1 MSIGSRLVLNAL
13 AWAVSMPVLNL
24 LFTGLERHE
33 ILTLSGTSMAF
44 IAAALLLWAGLIY
57 RNQVPSS
64 HGIGRRIVYLV
75 AYLVAMILLALFAVW
90 IAFWATVA
98 IYGL

>member
-13 AWAVSMPVLNL
+13 AWAVSIPVLNL
-24 LFTGLERHE
+24 LFTGFERHE
-33 ILTLSGTSMAF
+33 ILSLSETSVAF
-44 IAAALLLWAGLIY
+44 IAVALLLWAGLIY

-64 HGIGRRIVYLV
+64 LSIGRRIVYLV
-75 AYLVAMILLALFAVW
+75 AYLVAMILLALCALW
-90 IAFWATVA
+90 IAFLATFA